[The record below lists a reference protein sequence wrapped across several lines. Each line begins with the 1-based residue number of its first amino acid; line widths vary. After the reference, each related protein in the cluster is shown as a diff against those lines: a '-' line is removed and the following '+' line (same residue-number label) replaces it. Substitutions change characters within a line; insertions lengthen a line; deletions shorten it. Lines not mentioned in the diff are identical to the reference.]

1 MTCCGA
7 VPMTPVSCYTVF
19 FGQWFPSFWA
29 HSLCSWRYV
38 LAPWLFELRPSRRGS
53 APMRSAKTCL
63 PCHLTA
69 AAARPETHS
78 RQTLTPSCHRPQ
90 GPCRCLRS
98 QCGAE
103 IGNIRASRK
112 MFLQHEITKNANE
125 PVGEVD
131 LMAKDATNNPLLSGL
146 VGMIRMFE
154 WGEDEGTST
163 VAYRFQQEDYTKL
176 QTFSWF

>member
-29 HSLCSWRYV
+29 RSLCSWRYV
-38 LAPWLFELRPSRRGS
+38 LAPWLFEPRPSRRGS

-69 AAARPETHS
+69 AAARPETRS
-78 RQTLTPSCHRPQ
+78 RRTLTPSCHRPQ

-112 MFLQHEITKNANE
+112 MFLQHEITKM
-125 PVGEVD
+125 P
-131 LMAKDATNNPLLSGL
+131 MSRWAKSTKWLKTPPTTHCCPDWL
-146 VGMIRMFE
+146 VWSE
-154 WGEDEGTST
+154 C
-163 VAYRFQQEDYTKL
+163 L
-176 QTFSWF
+176 N